1 MLHKKTQPNKNLNM
15 IGGFGL
21 LELMVSIGIVVLV
34 MGIIVSKHSSY
45 NSAVLLR
52 SQAYSVALQAR
63 EIQLSAVSAT
73 ELIGNYRNVLGLHFN
88 TATPAFYYNF
98 RDNDSDNYFDL
109 NEVFGRR
116 NNIDSRFE
124 ISAIRLSDGS
134 TRPEI
139 SVIFE
144 RPNFDARF
152 YTALGPV
159 AASIN
164 TVEIDIRVK
173 GTSGTGVGEV
183 RTVEITRTGQ
193 ITVKNI

>member
-34 MGIIVSKHSSY
+34 MGIIMSKHSSY

-52 SQAYSVALQAR
+52 SQAYSVALQVR

-73 ELIGNYRNVLGLHFN
+73 EIGGFRNVLGLHFDN
-88 TATPAFYYNF
+88 STTNKGFYYNF
-98 RDNDSDNYFDL
+98 RDSDSDNYFDF

-124 ISAIRLSDGS
+124 IGEIRLSDGS
-134 TRPEI
+134 TENAL

-152 YTALGPV
+152 YTSLGPV
-159 AASIN
+159 AASVN
-164 TVEIDIRVK
+164 AVEIEIRLK
-173 GTSGTGVGEV
+173 GTTGTGVGEV
-183 RTVEITRTGQ
+183 RNVEITKTGQ
-193 ITVKNI
+193 ITVK